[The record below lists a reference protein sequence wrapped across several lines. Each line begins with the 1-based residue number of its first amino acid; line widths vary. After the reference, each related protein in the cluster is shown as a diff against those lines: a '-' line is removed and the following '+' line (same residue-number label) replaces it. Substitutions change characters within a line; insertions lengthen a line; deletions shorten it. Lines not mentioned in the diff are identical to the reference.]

1 MDNLGDRVLRK
12 IKKEC
17 ICPKPRWQFLL
28 KDYFVWLLFLIS
40 LIIGSLAFCVSLH
53 IFFTNDWDLYQYLHT
68 SFVGHILV
76 SIPYLWLIFLAVFV
90 LIAHYNFKH
99 TKSGYRRET
108 YFIVGLGVVGSLI
121 LGAFLYTLGAGE
133 KIEDFVAT
141 SVPEYEKLTCCSA
154 RKDIWVQP
162 TRGLLAGKIVSVLD
176 ERNFALKDFYG
187 FAWQIQEDDDT
198 LEYEPLQIQPGE
210 DVKIIGEKK
219 QDFVFWAREIR
230 PWKKNGE
237 ETIHKAKVRFEME

>member
-1 MDNLGDRVLRK
+1 MDNLGDRVLQK

-28 KDYFVWLLFLIS
+28 KDYFVWFVFLIS
-40 LIIGSLAFCVSLH
+40 LLLGALAFCVTLYVLS
-53 IFFTNDWDLYQYLHT
+53 TNDWDLYQYLHT
-68 SFVGHILV
+68 TFVGHVLI
-76 SIPYLWLIFLAVFV
+76 SIPYLWIGLLAVFV

-108 YFIVGLGVVGSLI
+108 YFVVGLSVVGSII
-121 LGAFLYTLGAGE
+121 LGTFLHTLGAGE
-133 KIEDFVAT
+133 KIEDFVVA
-141 SVPEYEKLTCCSA
+141 SVPEYEKITCCSA

-162 TRGLLAGKIVSVLD
+162 ANGLLAGEIVAVSD
-176 ERNFALKDFYG
+176 ERNFELKDFFG
-187 FAWQIQEDDDT
+187 FAWQVQENGDT
-198 LEYEPLQIQPGE
+198 LEYESLKIQQGE
-210 DVKIIGEKK
+210 KVKIIGEKK

-237 ETIHKAKVRFEME
+237 MIRKAKVRFERE